1 MHGQQ
6 NIKSCQYGY
15 MQITFGFA
23 ESFMWPSLGFLAK
36 VIGEVLKSHCAMH
49 R

>member
-15 MQITFGFA
+15 LQITTFDFA
-23 ESFMWPSLGFLAK
+23 ENFMWPSLGFLAK
-36 VIGEVLKSHCAMH
+36 VTGEVLKSHCAMH
-49 R
+49 